1 MKQDKSPTYV
11 GITFDP
17 RLTWRHQVEKA
28 QTKGM
33 QRTALLKKLAG
44 TQWGANADILRKTYT
59 GYVRPTLEYGMATWG
74 TTAPSN
80 FNSIAKVQNQN
91 LRLIT
96 GSLRSTPISA
106 METETGLQ
114 SLEERRDNKILMQF
128 SMFTTLSKHPM
139 YLQVDKPIPERLKRN
154 NQGCQSKNLFLLK
167 IKSQNCIF
175 TEHFFGNQIRLCD
188 IHNAPRLKPQYI
200 QVI

>member
-74 TTAPSN
+74 TTASSN

-96 GSLRSTPISA
+96 DGNRATIS
-106 METETGLQ
+106 
-114 SLEERRDNKILMQF
+114 RRK
-128 SMFTTLSKHPM
+128 
-139 YLQVDKPIPERLKRN
+139 KR
-154 NQGCQSKNLFLLK
+154 Q
-167 IKSQNCIF
+167 QNPHAVLHVYH
-175 TEHFFGNQIRLCD
+175 T
-188 IHNAPRLKPQYI
+188 K
-200 QVI
+200 